1 LNLAGNPMTSKNQ
14 NFRGPFALKAE
25 QPSVA
30 YMGFEFGAKTVG
42 FLRGIGVRN

>member
-14 NFRGPFALKAE
+14 NFRAQVALKAE
-25 QPSVA
+25 QPSMA